1 MRIYW
6 SGIWYFRQS
15 LLYYPFL
22 WGDCG
27 RCLDVKQKEN
37 LYIRNINKPI
47 DIMHRKQWRTLLFW
61 SWCVS
66 FSVRCGS
73 CLSVFHDWYGVVFNA
88 CTAFFFSKRCFVPR
102 SRVLPIKQALGPWAY
117 WSSRNFSTMSFK
129 DSFFRL

>member
-47 DIMHRKQWRTLLFW
+47 DIMHRKQWRTLLFEITMVMIAFKKHF
-61 SWCVS
+61 CLHLHLQT
-66 FSVRCGS
+66 FISVIFQAFNVPFWNKGPIPFMNGVDNKS
-73 CLSVFHDWYGVVFNA
+73 SSDWWLNYSQHVNLQGNYH
-88 CTAFFFSKRCFVPR
+88 FVD
-102 SRVLPIKQALGPWAY
+102 I
-117 WSSRNFSTMSFK
+117 N
-129 DSFFRL
+129 